1 MQIQAVKTK
10 KIVAGDDIFA
20 IFDQYLPKLEENSV
34 VAITS
39 KILAICQ
46 GEIVEHDKIEKIDL
60 IKRESDF
67 YIDPVGAK
75 YGIVITIKDN
85 FMVAT
90 AGIDESNGN
99 GYYVLWPKDRQ
110 AWANKIKKYLKEK
123 NNIANLGIVITDSKT
138 TPLKKGTAGFSIAH
152 SGFYALKNYIH
163 TPDIFGRE
171 MHVTEA
177 NHAEG
182 LAAAAVL
189 AMGEG
194 DEQTPL
200 AVISDLD
207 LVKFNDNDPH
217 QTELDHLN
225 IELENDLYY
234 PILSKANWI
243 KGDNKKL

>member
-1 MQIQAVKTK
+1 MKIEAIKTK
-10 KIVAGDDIFA
+10 KIVVGDDIFA
-20 IFDQYLPKLEENSV
+20 ILDQYLPKLEDKSIV
-34 VAITS
+34 TITS

-46 GEIVEHDKIEKIDL
+46 GEVIKADQTNKMDL
-60 IKRESDF
+60 IKKESDL
-67 YIDPVGAK
+67 YIDPTGAK
-75 YGIVITIKDN
+75 YGIVITVKDN

-99 GYYVLWPKDRQ
+99 GYYVLWPKEKQ
-110 AWANKIKKYLKEK
+110 EWANKIKKYLKEK

-200 AVISDLD
+200 AIISDLD
-207 LVKFNDNDPH
+207 LVKFNDNDPD
-217 QTELDHLN
+217 QVELKHLN
-225 IELENDLYY
+225 IPLEDDLYY

-243 KGDNKKL
+243 KGDHKD

>member
-1 MQIQAVKTK
+1 MQVKAIKTK
-10 KIVAGDDIFA
+10 KVVAGDDF
-20 IFDQYLPKLEENSV
+20 FDILNEYLPEIKEKTI

-46 GEIVEHDKIEKIDL
+46 GRIIKIDEKNKLDL
-60 IKRESDF
+60 IKEEADL
-67 YIDPVGAK
+67 YIDPSNAK

-99 GYYVLWPKDRQ
+99 GYYVLWPNDLQ
-110 AWANKIKKYLKEK
+110 NWANKIRRFLQEKYNAK
-123 NNIANLGIVITDSKT
+123 NIGVIITDSKT
-138 TPLKKGTAGFSIAH
+138 TPLKKGTTGFCIAH
-152 SGFYALKNYIH
+152 SGFFALKNYIDK
-163 TPDIFGRE
+163 PDIFGRN

-182 LAAAAVL
+182 LGATAVL

-200 AVISDLD
+200 AIISDAD
-207 LVKFNDNDPH
+207 FIKFNDNDPDKE
-217 QTELDHLN
+217 ELDHLN
-225 IELENDLYY
+225 IPLQEDIYY
-234 PILSKANWI
+234 PILKNAEWNKSK
-243 KGDNKKL
+243 

>member
-20 IFDQYLPKLEENSV
+20 ILDQYLPKLEEKSV

-46 GEIVEHDKIEKIDL
+46 GEIVEHGKIEKIDL
-60 IKRESDF
+60 IKKESDF
-67 YIDPVGAK
+67 FVDPTGAK
-75 YGIVITIKDN
+75 HGIVITIKDN

-99 GYYVLWPKDRQ
+99 GYYVLWPKERQ
-110 AWANKIKKYLKEK
+110 AWANKIKNYLKEK
-123 NNIANLGIVITDSKT
+123 NNISNLGIVITDSKT
-138 TPLKKGTAGFSIAH
+138 TPLKKGTTGFCIAH

-217 QTELDHLN
+217 QTELDRLN
-225 IELENDLYY
+225 IELEDDLYY
-234 PILSKANWI
+234 PILSKADWI